1 MRPLPNITGETAASE
16 EYKEMRTRMIAA
28 AFLVPTLL
36 IIALV
41 LPKEVAMIVMGLLQA
56 IAAYELL
63 YRTRL
68 VTKTSLVILSA
79 VMAFVIALWS
89 FYGAIHGYFVLMM
102 LIFFLVMFGQ
112 IMRDHVKVRF
122 EEVSMCFVGG
132 VIIPYLM
139 SALVRILATNVGRYV
154 VLIPFFIAC
163 VCDAGA
169 YFVGVKFGKHKL
181 APVVSPNKTIE
192 GALGGLAAGV
202 LSMLLYAVILDLI
215 PLMNFR
221 VHYGAAMVYG
231 LLGCLTAELG
241 DLCFSV
247 VKRQT
252 GIKDYGNLV
261 PGHGGVLDRF
271 DSVAVVAPLVYLVVE
286 HLPMV

>member
-1 MRPLPNITGETAASE
+1 
-16 EYKEMRTRMIAA
+16 MRTRIVAA
-28 AFLVPTLL
+28 AILVPLLL

-68 VTKTSLVILSA
+68 VTKASLVIFSA
-79 VMAFVIALWS
+79 IMAFAIALWS

-112 IMRDHVKVRF
+112 IMRDHVKMRF

-139 SALVRILATNVGRYV
+139 SAVVRILATNVGRYV

-163 VCDAGA
+163 ICDAGA

-192 GALGGLAAGV
+192 GAWGGLAAGV
-202 LSMLLYAVILDLI
+202 VSMLL
-215 PLMNFR
+215 
-221 VHYGAAMVYG
+221 
-231 LLGCLTAELG
+231 
-241 DLCFSV
+241 
-247 VKRQT
+247 
-252 GIKDYGNLV
+252 
-261 PGHGGVLDRF
+261 
-271 DSVAVVAPLVYLVVE
+271 
-286 HLPMV
+286 

>member
-1 MRPLPNITGETAASE
+1 
-16 EYKEMRTRMIAA
+16 MRTRIVAA
-28 AFLVPTLL
+28 AILVPLLL

-68 VTKTSLVILSA
+68 VTKASLVIFSA
-79 VMAFVIALWS
+79 IMAFAIALWS

-112 IMRDHVKVRF
+112 IMRDHVKMRF

-139 SALVRILATNVGRYV
+139 SAVVRILATNVGRYV

-163 VCDAGA
+163 ICDAGA

-192 GALGGLAAGV
+192 GVLGGLAGAVIG
-202 LSMLLYAVILDLI
+202 MLIYTIILDL
-215 PLMNFR
+215 PLKLDVN
-221 VHYGAAMVYG
+221 YGIAFLYG
-231 LLGCLTAELG
+231 LAGSAAGTFG
-241 DLCFSV
+241 DLCFSII
-247 VKRQT
+247 KRQT
-252 GIKDYGNLV
+252 GIKDYGNLI

-271 DSVAVVAPLVYLVVE
+271 DSLSMVAPLMEALLLI
-286 HLPMV
+286 LPLIRL